1 MTILIINNYRKKD
14 NLNKVDQILSVL
26 REMKKK
32 YVVWRYREID
42 IQNIPGQIEAVILSG
57 SEAHIKDQGFS

>member
-32 YVVWRYREID
+32 NPMVGKFWKTSFTLLDELA
-42 IQNIPGQIEAVILSG
+42 N
-57 SEAHIKDQGFS
+57 